1 MNAKTMEGLAGASA
15 SMSLISTPMNVA
27 KEAERKGDTD
37 KMQRALGYAAGMK
50 DQAEEYGKKAEKG
63 MKADAEEAKKQEKL
77 HQEELI
83 EARRKEREEQE
94 KRLKGEGAG
103 SEASSFDS
111 VEISPEGKSQVGAAE
126 ETAPDGFDTAGAA
139 AIGDGT
145 GDMVYDKSGESAQSA
160 AAEGAY
166 VDVSV

>member
-63 MKADAEEAKKQEKL
+63 MKADAEEAKKQE
-77 HQEELI
+77 ELI

-139 AIGDGT
+139 AIADGT
-145 GDMVYDKSGESAQSA
+145 GDMVYDKSGESAQAA
-160 AAEGAY
+160 AAEGTY

>member
-15 SMSLISTPMNVA
+15 SMSLISTPMKVA

-77 HQEELI
+77 RQEELI

-139 AIGDGT
+139 AIADGT

-160 AAEGAY
+160 AAEGTY

>member
-1 MNAKTMEGLAGASA
+1 MNIKTMEGLAGANTSIQ
-15 SMSLISTPMNVA
+15 LISTPMSVA
-27 KEAERKGDTD
+27 KEAERKGDTE
-37 KMQRALGYAAGMK
+37 KLKRALSYASEMA
-50 DQAEEYGKKAEKG
+50 DQAEQYSEKTDEG
-63 MKADAEEAKKQEKL
+63 MKLEAKEAKEQEEL
-77 HQEELI
+77 RQEELI
-83 EARRKEREEQE
+83 KARKAEREEQE

-139 AIGDGT
+139 AIADGT

-160 AAEGAY
+160 AAEGTY

>member
-63 MKADAEEAKKQEKL
+63 MKADAEEAKKQE
-77 HQEELI
+77 ELI

-139 AIGDGT
+139 AIADGT

-160 AAEGAY
+160 AAEGTY

>member
-1 MNAKTMEGLAGASA
+1 MNNEILTAVNSQLFAVWFLIGAALVFWMQAGFAMVEAGFTRAKNT
-15 SMSLISTPMNVA
+15 
-27 KEAERKGDTD
+27 
-37 KMQRALGYAAGMK
+37 
-50 DQAEEYGKKAEKG
+50 GKKAEKG

-139 AIGDGT
+139 AIADGT

-160 AAEGAY
+160 AAEGTY

>member
-63 MKADAEEAKKQEKL
+63 MKADAEEAKKQE
-77 HQEELI
+77 ELI

-139 AIGDGT
+139 AIADGT
-145 GDMVYDKSGESAQSA
+145 GDMVYDKSGDSAQSA
-160 AAEGAY
+160 AAEGTY

>member
-37 KMQRALGYAAGMK
+37 KMQRALGYAA
-50 DQAEEYGKKAEKG
+50 EKG
-63 MKADAEEAKKQEKL
+63 MKADAEDAKKQEKL

-139 AIGDGT
+139 AIADGT

-166 VDVSV
+166 VDVRV

>member
-1 MNAKTMEGLAGASA
+1 MNVKTMEGLAGASA
-15 SMSLISTPMNVA
+15 SIRMISTPMSVA
-27 KEAERKGDTD
+27 DEAERKGDTD

-139 AIGDGT
+139 AIADGT

>member
-63 MKADAEEAKKQEKL
+63 MKADAEEAKKQDKL

-139 AIGDGT
+139 AIADGT

-160 AAEGAY
+160 AAEGTY

>member
-63 MKADAEEAKKQEKL
+63 MKADAEEAKRQEKL

-83 EARRKEREEQE
+83 EARRKER
-94 KRLKGEGAG
+94 
-103 SEASSFDS
+103 EASSFDS

-139 AIGDGT
+139 AIADGT

-160 AAEGAY
+160 AAEGTY

>member
-1 MNAKTMEGLAGASA
+1 MNIKTMEGLAGASA
-15 SMSLISTPMNVA
+15 SIRMISTPMSVA
-27 KEAERKGDTD
+27 DEAERKGDTD

-63 MKADAEEAKKQEKL
+63 MKADAEEAKK
-77 HQEELI
+77 QEELI

-139 AIGDGT
+139 AIADGT

-160 AAEGAY
+160 AAEGTY

>member
-77 HQEELI
+77 HQEGLI
-83 EARRKEREEQE
+83 KARRKEREEQE

-139 AIGDGT
+139 AIADGT

-160 AAEGAY
+160 AAEGTY